1 MISPLFIYILFAILF
16 AGVPV
21 FLCLLA
27 ATQLGFLSSG
37 HLMFLDLLPQR
48 LFAGINSFTLLAL
61 PFFLLAGEIMG
72 KGGITERLAKF
83 ANLLVGN
90 MRGGLAQVNTIVSV
104 MFASLTGSA
113 IASTSAI
120 GSMMIPT
127 MEKEGYNKRF
137 ATAITA
143 AGSVIGPII
152 PPSIIMV
159 IYAFIMNVSVGAL
172 FMAGIIPGILFCI
185 VIMAINAYY
194 ARKLKLPKRE
204 TKITWQDVKESVIPA
219 ILPMVTPLIIV
230 GGILSGLF
238 SPTEAGAIAVLYS
251 LFLCLF
257 VTKTLK
263 LKDLPEIVIKAGI
276 TTATVLLVIGSALVF
291 SWILT
296 LSGLPMKLNGFIL
309 GITDNPLI
317 LLFLL
322 NVVLLIAGMF
332 LDAGAA
338 ILILGPTLIPP
349 LIMAGIDPIH
359 IAIVT
364 CVNLSIGVI
373 TPPFGVVLFVAA
385 SMTGLKV
392 EQIIKTLMPY
402 LIGQLL
408 ILLLLTYIPEISLFL
423 PRVMGFLN

>member
-1 MISPLFIYILFAILF
+1 MISPVFIYALFAFLF

-21 FLCLLA
+21 FVCLLI

-37 HLMFLDLLPQR
+37 QDIFLQMLPQR
-48 LFAGINSFTLLAL
+48 FFAGINSFTLLAL

-72 KGGITERLAKF
+72 KGGITERLANF

-90 MRGGLAQVNTIVSV
+90 MRGGLGQVNTVVSV

-113 IASTSAI
+113 IASTSAV

-127 MEKEGYNKRF
+127 MEKQGYSKEF

-159 IYAFIMNVSVGAL
+159 IYAYIMNVSVGAL
-172 FMAGIIPGILFCI
+172 FMAGVVPGVLFCI
-185 VIMAINAYY
+185 VIMLINAFY
-194 ARKLKLPKRE
+194 AKKFNLPKRE
-204 TKITWQDVKESVIPA
+204 TKLTRKEIKDGTTQA
-219 ILPMVTPLIIV
+219 ILPMITPIIIV
-230 GGILSGLF
+230 GGILTGLF

-251 LFLCLF
+251 LLLCLF

-263 LKDLPEIVIKAGI
+263 WSDLPELVTKAGV

-296 LSGLPMKLNGFIL
+296 LSGLPTQLNSFIL
-309 GITDNPLI
+309 GITDDPLI
-317 LLFLL
+317 LLLIL
-322 NVVLLIAGMF
+322 NIVLLIAGMF

-349 LIMAGIDPIH
+349 LLMAGVDPIH

-373 TPPFGVVLFVAA
+373 TPPFGVVLFVAS

-392 EQIIKTLMPY
+392 EVIIKMVMPY
-402 LIGQLL
+402 LLGQLFVL
-408 ILLLLTYIPEISLFL
+408 GLLTYIPSISLTL
-423 PRVMGFLN
+423 PRIMGFL